1 MQYLSPKNPNFELD
15 NFNQPDLYAGY
26 EYIDTTQCVPGSG
39 FENVLIDSKFNY
51 YITNIFIQGL
61 HASGGLINSLS
72 FTGVRKFFGG
82 PGPWGGIGVHSEK
95 NTIKNNLDWLR
106 ALFPVSTINAYG
118 DWGSRCQVNLNGNNN
133 QYSNVVW
140 FCLEVDACA
149 NARSNVSV
157 DVVPLDPL
165 TGVELPPPNT
175 TDIGDNFMWRQ
186 NAPIGGYS
194 AGTISTQFIPF
205 KFPY

>member
-1 MQYLSPKNPNFELD
+1 MKLK
-15 NFNQPDLYAGY
+15 
-26 EYIDTTQCVPGSG
+26 
-39 FENVLIDSKFNY
+39 DSKFNY

-118 DWGSRCQVNLNGNNN
+118 DWGSRFQVNLNGNNN